1 VARRNSLGFLEHR
14 VDVHRG
20 LFPVAD
26 MAKTLIDL
34 SHVIEAGMV
43 TYKGLP
49 GPHIC
54 DFWSREQSAALYE
67 DGSTFQIGRI
77 DMVANTGTYL
87 DAPFHRFEDGADLA
101 ALELPQLASL
111 PGLVVR
117 SNELAIDAAAFEGL
131 DVAGKAVLVHTGWDR
146 HWRTEAYYQRHPF
159 LTEAAA
165 RLLAERGAALVGI
178 DSHNIDDTRVPRR
191 PVHTILLGAGV
202 LVCEHMTNLGAL
214 PDSGFRFSA
223 VPPKV
228 SGMGTFPVRA
238 FAQVDA

>member
-1 VARRNSLGFLEHR
+1 MGQR
-14 VDVHRG
+14 
-20 LFPVAD
+20 
-26 MAKTLIDL
+26 LIDL
-34 SHVIEAGMV
+34 SHAIEAGMT

-54 DFWSREQSAALYE
+54 DYWSREASAANYD

-87 DAPFHRFEDGADLA
+87 DTPFHRFEAGDDLSA
-101 ALELPQLASL
+101 VALERLAGL

-117 SNELAIDAAAFEGL
+117 SEGPAIGPDLFERL

-146 HWRTEAYYQRHPF
+146 HWRTEAYQSGHPY

-165 RLLAERGAALVGI
+165 RLLAERGAVLVGI
-178 DSHNIDDTRVPRR
+178 DSHNIDDTAARAR

-202 LVCEHMTNLGAL
+202 LICEHMTNLGAL
-214 PDSGFRFSA
+214 PVDGFRFTA
-223 VPPKV
+223 APPKV
-228 SGMGTFPVRA
+228 AGMGTFPVRA
-238 FAQVDA
+238 FAEIS